1 MTTRPELRL
10 GGHLAPGIIAVALFV
25 IMAVVFVGAP
35 LGDPVGF
42 DEATAIQN
50 ETLQS
55 ESPTGE
61 YGTVSADGQ
70 TYAVAYNTNDGSEEA
85 NVSVANDPG
94 VGVDF
99 REVDTTGDGQ
109 TDTVY
114 AISRTSITENIGYLM
129 FAIESDQRSAPGET
143 FLVAFEIIDL
153 VLVGALVG
161 AVVLARRDEGGEV
174 VTALGLRSTDE
185 PSGTSAGQVAADGG
199 TEDGGDN

>member
-1 MTTRPELRL
+1 MTTRPKLRL

-55 ESPTGE
+55 ESPTGD
-61 YGTVSADGQ
+61 YGTVSANGQ
-70 TYAVAYNTNDGSEEA
+70 TYAVAYNGSEEAA

-99 REVDTTGDGQ
+99 READTTGDGQ
-109 TDTVY
+109 SDTVY

-161 AVVLARRDEGGEV
+161 AVVLARRDEDGEV
-174 VTALGLRSTDE
+174 VTALGLHSSDE
-185 PSGTSAGQVAADGG
+185 PAGTSAGQVAADGG

>member
-1 MTTRPELRL
+1 MTTGPKLKL
-10 GGHLAPGIIAVALFV
+10 GGHLAPGIVAVALFV

-42 DEATAIQN
+42 DEATTIQN

-61 YGTVSADGQ
+61 YGTVSAGGQ
-70 TYAVAYNTNDGSEEA
+70 TYAVAYNASDGSEAA

-99 REVDTTGDGQ
+99 VEADSNGDGQ
-109 TDTVY
+109 ADTVY
-114 AISRTSITENIGYLM
+114 AVSRTSITENIGYMM
-129 FAIESDQRSAPGET
+129 FAIDSDQRSAPGET
-143 FLVAFEIIDL
+143 FLVAF
-153 VLVGALVG
+153 VLMAIVLDAALDG
-161 AVVLARRDEGGEV
+161 AVTLARRDEGGEV
-174 VTALGLRSTDE
+174 VTALGLRDVDE
-185 PSGTSAGQVAADGG
+185 PSGTTAGQVAADGG

>member
-1 MTTRPELRL
+1 MTTRPKLRL
-10 GGHLAPGIIAVALFV
+10 GGHLAPGLVAIALFV

-42 DEATAIQN
+42 DEATAMQN

-55 ESPTGE
+55 EAPTGS
-61 YGTVSADGQ
+61 YTTVSSGGQ
-70 TYAVAYNTNDGSEEA
+70 TFAVAEDSSGSEVA
-85 NVSVANDPG
+85 NVSVADTPDAN
-94 VGVDF
+94 VDF
-99 REVDTTGDGQ
+99 KEVDTNGDGQ
-109 TDTVY
+109 ADTVY
-114 AISRTSITENIGYLM
+114 AISRTSITANIGYLM

-174 VTALGLRSTDE
+174 VTALGLRDVDE
-185 PSGTSAGQVAADGG
+185 PSGTGAGQVAADGG
-199 TEDGGDN
+199 TEDGGDH

>member
-42 DEATAIQN
+42 DDATAIQN

-55 ESPTGE
+55 ESPTGD
-61 YGTVSADGQ
+61 YGSVSANGQ
-70 TYAVAYNTNDGSEEA
+70 TYAVAYNGSEETA

-109 TDTVY
+109 SDTVY

-129 FAIESDQRSAPGET
+129 FAVDSDQRSAPGET
-143 FLVAFEIIDL
+143 FLVAFEIIDM

-174 VTALGLRSTDE
+174 VAALGLRDSDE
-185 PSGTSAGQVAADGG
+185 SPGTSAGQVAADGG

>member
-42 DEATAIQN
+42 DDATAIQN

-55 ESPTGE
+55 ESPTGD
-61 YGTVSADGQ
+61 YGSVSANGQ
-70 TYAVAYNTNDGSEEA
+70 TYAVAYNGSEETA

-109 TDTVY
+109 SDTVY

-129 FAIESDQRSAPGET
+129 FAVDSDQRSAPGET

-174 VTALGLRSTDE
+174 VAALGLRDSDE
-185 PSGTSAGQVAADGG
+185 SPGTSAGQVAADGG